1 MAKLYEIV
9 ESLRD
14 FIEQNEGLEDEQAY
28 KDTLEALEGEL
39 DDKVEQ
45 WNRAIRTLEAERDA
59 VKAEKEHF
67 DKRQKGLDK
76 EITGMRASLLNYLR
90 YVGKTEAGR
99 TLRAKIVKNGGVIP
113 LVYSVPPEALPKA
126 YRKIKIEADATAI
139 REALAA
145 GKKIKGVELGERGE
159 RLNIG

>member
-1 MAKLYEIV
+1 MK
-9 ESLRD
+9 
-14 FIEQNEGLEDEQAY
+14 
-28 KDTLEALEGEL
+28 K
-39 DDKVEQ
+39 
-45 WNRAIRTLEAERDA
+45 
-59 VKAEKEHF
+59 EKEHF
-67 DKRQKGLDK
+67 ATREKGLDK

-99 TLRAKIVKNGGVIP
+99 TLRAKIVKNGGVVP

-126 YRKIKIEADATAI
+126 YRKIKVEADTTAI